1 MGWGEVGRDGNGVWH
16 GVWVGWHGAVGLG
29 RQGSFATSSQFTV
42 HSSTV
47 SRGNIVKMA
56 PKQIR
61 KSRSPQWLAFNKRRA
76 EEHHVANHE
85 LEFVVG
91 ACSEGLRIQGRP
103 WRPGPTKGPLSI
115 SDFWT
120 AQLFISLCGTLYFS
134 PPRTG
139 PPRRLS
145 TLQRTT
151 AAQASTV

>member
-1 MGWGEVGRDGNGVWH
+1 MGMGCHAVVGWGGTVRWGWVGRVH
-16 GVWVGWHGAVGLG
+16 LRRAL
-29 RQGSFATSSQFTV
+29 TLV
-42 HSSTV
+42 HSSTG

-61 KSRSPQWLAFNKRRA
+61 KSRSPQWLAFNRRRA
-76 EEHHVANHE
+76 EEHHAANHT

-115 SDFWT
+115 SDSWT
-120 AQLFISLCGTLYFS
+120 AQLFISVCGTLS
-134 PPRTG
+134 SPPPRTG

-145 TLQRTT
+145 ALQRAT
-151 AAQASTV
+151 AAQPSTV